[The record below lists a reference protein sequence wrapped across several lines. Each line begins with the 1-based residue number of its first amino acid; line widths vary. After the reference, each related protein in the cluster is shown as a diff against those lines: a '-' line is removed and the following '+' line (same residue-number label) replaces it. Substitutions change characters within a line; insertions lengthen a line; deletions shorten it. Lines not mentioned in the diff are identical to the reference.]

1 MDLGTLGLR
10 GLLLVVAIILF
21 IVAVFSDSNYGDLL
35 AWGLAAFAASFLA
48 GDVNLGSIGNNRRT

>member
-1 MDLGTLGLR
+1 MDLGNLGLR
-10 GLLLVVAIILF
+10 GILIIVAIILF
-21 IVAVFSDSNYGDLL
+21 IVAVFSDTNWPDLI